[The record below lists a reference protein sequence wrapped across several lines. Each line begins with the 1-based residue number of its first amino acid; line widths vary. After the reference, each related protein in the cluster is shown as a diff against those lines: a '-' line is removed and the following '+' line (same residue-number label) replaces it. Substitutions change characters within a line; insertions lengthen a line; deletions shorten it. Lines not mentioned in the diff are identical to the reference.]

1 MTIDAPSPGCATR
14 SSIDPAVIADQVA
27 ALRPGFRALATEIAD
42 DLGEVVLT
50 GCGDSFFA
58 GLGVQLAF
66 QRVAGVRCH
75 ALEALELARYD
86 VRHIPSIPR
95 PLLVAISYS
104 GEVGRTIE
112 AAATASAFGW
122 RTIALTGQA
131 QGRLALAVERPML
144 MDVPTLGFTPG
155 TSTYLAMLTALL
167 VLAAELARS
176 RGRAAAADALDSA
189 LTQAPEQ
196 ARWTLDAGDA
206 PARVAAVAVA
216 ESPVT
221 TYLGAGPSKA
231 SACFGAAKL
240 FEGPQR
246 YGVAQDLEEWA
257 HEQYFVSRPGTP
269 IVVVAPSGGRQGTG
283 RSNCSTRCGSS
294 VPGRSSSAMS
304 RCPGKGPSSC
314 RSRQISTRRSPRC
327 SRRCHSR
334 NSGSMSRTS

>member
-1 MTIDAPSPGCATR
+1 
-14 SSIDPAVIADQVA
+14 
-27 ALRPGFRALATEIAD
+27 
-42 DLGEVVLT
+42 
-50 GCGDSFFA
+50 
-58 GLGVQLAF
+58 
-66 QRVAGVRCH
+66 
-75 ALEALELARYD
+75 
-86 VRHIPSIPR
+86 
-95 PLLVAISYS
+95 
-104 GEVGRTIE
+104 
-112 AAATASAFGW
+112 
-122 RTIALTGQA
+122 
-131 QGRLALAVERPML
+131 ML

-216 ESPVT
+216 KSPVT

-269 IVVVAPSGGRQGTG
+269 IVVVAPSGASRDRAVELLDEMRFIGARPIVVSDVSMPREGTIELPVAPDIDEAVSPLFTALPLAQLG
-283 RSNCSTRCGSS
+283 FYVADVLSTSS
-294 VPGRSSSAMS
+294 YGFASPEHEREHYETIH
-304 RCPGKGPSSC
+304 RD
-314 RSRQISTRRSPRC
+314 TRGTPA
-327 SRRCHSR
+327 
-334 NSGSMSRTS
+334 